1 MRKIQR
7 KYSSRFFCPI
17 CKVDNKQTRMLM
29 LDEELNLLRCE
40 VHTDYLKQ
48 CNCRTKDMI
57 VMDFYEEDLDVLQ
70 QEIDSLP
77 LTTEEEAKR
86 AIEDRLEQ
94 DLANILL
101 EAWGEDV
108 VGFDD

>member
-7 KYSSRFFCPI
+7 KYSSRFFCPL
-17 CKVDNKQTRMLM
+17 CRTDSKQTRMLM

-40 VHTDYLKQ
+40 VHTHYLKQ

-70 QEIDSLP
+70 EEIDSLP

-86 AIEDRLEQ
+86 VVEDRLEQ
-94 DLANILL
+94 DLANNLL

-108 VGFDD
+108 EGFE